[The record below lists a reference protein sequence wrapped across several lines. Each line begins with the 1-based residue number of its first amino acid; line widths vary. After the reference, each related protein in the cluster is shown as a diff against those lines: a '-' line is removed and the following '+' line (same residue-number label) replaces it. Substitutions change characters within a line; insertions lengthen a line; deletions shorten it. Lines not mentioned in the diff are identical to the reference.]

1 MKYILMFLV
10 SALALGEQPRA
21 HAEAAIT
28 LHLNAAPATVLPL
41 FGPIREAEWAHGWN
55 PAILYPTDRV
65 QKPGAVFT
73 TGKPGKETFW
83 IMTAYDE
90 TGYRVSYA
98 VIEPEVAAEQ
108 LEIVLTPFS
117 GGSATQAVVTHRWTA
132 LSEEANPR
140 VREWAREFPGQRDH
154 WEHAINQRLQELLK

>member
-1 MKYILMFLV
+1 MSSRFIVFQHTALQSFTTISYITIMKYILMFVV

-73 TGKPGKETFW
+73 TGKPGKETF
-83 IMTAYDE
+83 
-90 TGYRVSYA
+90 
-98 VIEPEVAAEQ
+98 
-108 LEIVLTPFS
+108 
-117 GGSATQAVVTHRWTA
+117 
-132 LSEEANPR
+132 
-140 VREWAREFPGQRDH
+140 
-154 WEHAINQRLQELLK
+154 